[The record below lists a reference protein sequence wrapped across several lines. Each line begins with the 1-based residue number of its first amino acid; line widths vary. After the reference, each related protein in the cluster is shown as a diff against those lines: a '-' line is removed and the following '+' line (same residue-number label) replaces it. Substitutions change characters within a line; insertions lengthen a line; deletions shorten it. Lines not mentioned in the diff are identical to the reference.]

1 MSGEPVYESSEDKDE
16 ASQLTALRE
25 KKSAIIKLN
34 LVQVVL
40 I

>member
-25 KKSAIIKLN
+25 KKIVPSSS
-34 LVQVVL
+34 L